1 MAWSGRAR
9 VLVAVAVLAVAGA
22 GAVAWAMRD
31 STPSVDTVV
40 VKRGNYT
47 DVVEIRG
54 DVRPVKSSV
63 VYAPPNAGELVI
75 LKLAKNGETVK
86 KGDVVAQFDAITLTR
101 QLQDKQSEQRTVLA
115 ELEQAK
121 VTSANQL
128 KDRESAV
135 IRASYDVDRARLA
148 LGTIELVA
156 QVEGARAKLALA
168 DAEQRLKEVK
178 ASVESTKAGIEAD
191 FKARDRRI
199 AKVKADL
206 ERLTLAKEALTMI
219 APADGV
225 VSIMQNTRF
234 FSPTGIPQE
243 YRTGDRTYSGAGV
256 LELPDLSGVFLVAR
270 IDEVDRGRI
279 RQGQSAVL
287 RADAVAE
294 REYQGAVSDISF
306 LAKADYSSWPPSKM
320 FDLKISLKDPDERLR
335 PGMSAVARI
344 AVGSLADVLL
354 VPIGTVFKA
363 NDGSDIVFRLAGRRF
378 DSVPVEVVRRG
389 REQAAIQ
396 GGLKE
401 GDRIAVTRPDG
412 LGQKGSK

>member
-1 MAWSGRAR
+1 MAVSGRAR
-9 VLVAVAVLAVAGA
+9 MMAAVAVLLIGGS
-22 GAVAWAMRD
+22 GAVMWSMRGGE
-31 STPSVDTVV
+31 PPGETVV

-54 DVRPVKSSV
+54 DVRPVKSTV
-63 VYAPPNAGELVI
+63 IYAPPNAGELVI
-75 LKLAKNGETVK
+75 LKLAKNGEAVK

-101 QLQDKQSEQRTVLA
+101 QLQDKQSELRTVTA

-135 IRASYDVDRARLA
+135 VRAQYDVDRARLA

-156 QVEGARAKLALA
+156 EVEGARAKLALM

-191 FKARDRRI
+191 FRARDRRI

-206 ERLTLAKEALTMI
+206 ERITKAKEALTMT

-234 FSPTGIPQE
+234 YSPMGVPQE
-243 YRTGDRTYSGAGV
+243 YRQGDRTYSGAGV

-279 RQGQSAVL
+279 REGQSAVL

-294 REYQGAVSDISF
+294 REYEGTVADISF
-306 LAKADYSSWPPSKM
+306 LSKPDYSSWPPSKL
-320 FDLKISLKDPDERLR
+320 FDLRISLKDPDERLR
-335 PGMSAVARI
+335 PGMSAVARV
-344 AVGSLADVLL
+344 AVGSVPNVLL
-354 VPIGTVFKA
+354 VPVGTIFKG
-363 NDGSDIVFRLAGRRF
+363 NDGGDIVFRLAGRRF
-378 DSVPVEVVRRG
+378 ESVPVQVIRRG

-396 GGLKE
+396 SGINE

-412 LGQKGSK
+412 LGEKGSK

>member
-1 MAWSGRAR
+1 MALSGRAR
-9 VLVAVAVLAVAGA
+9 VLVVVALLTVAGLGAWVWSLRDKIPA
-22 GAVAWAMRD
+22 GE
-31 STPSVDTVV
+31 TIV
-40 VKRGNYT
+40 VKRGAYT

-54 DVRPVKSSV
+54 DVKPVKSV
-63 VYAPPNAGELVI
+63 VVFAPPNAGELVI

-101 QLQDKQSEQRTVLA
+101 QLQDKQSELRTVLA

-135 IRASYDVDRARLA
+135 IRASYDVDRAKLA

-156 QVEGARAKLALA
+156 EVEGARAKLALA

-191 FKARDRRI
+191 FRARDRRI

-206 ERLTLAKEALTMI
+206 ERLTLAKEALTMT

-234 FSPTGIPQE
+234 FSPTGTPQE

-256 LELPDLSGVFLVAR
+256 LELPDLSGVNLIAR

-294 REYQGAVSDISF
+294 REYEGTVADISF
-306 LAKADYSSWPPSKM
+306 LAKPDYSSWPPSKM

-344 AVGSLADVLL
+344 AVGSLPNVLL
-354 VPIGTVFKA
+354 VPIGTVFKG
-363 NDGSDIVFRLAGRRF
+363 NDGGDIVFRLSGRRF
-378 DSVPVEVVRRG
+378 ESVPVEVVRRG

-396 GGLKE
+396 SGLNE

-412 LGQKGSK
+412 LGQKDKK

>member
-1 MAWSGRAR
+1 MALSSRAKIGA
-9 VLVAVAVLAVAGA
+9 AVAVLLVGGS
-22 GAVAWAMRD
+22 GAVMWSMRD
-31 STPSVDTVV
+31 GTPPGETVV

-54 DVRPVKSSV
+54 DVRPVKSTV
-63 VYAPPNAGELVI
+63 IYAPPNAGELVI
-75 LKLAKNGETVK
+75 LKLAKNGDAVK
-86 KGDVVAQFDAITLTR
+86 KGDVVAQFDAIMLTR
-101 QLQDKQSEQRTVLA
+101 QLQDKQSELRTVTA

-135 IRASYDVDRARLA
+135 IRAQYDVDRARLA

-156 QVEGARAKLALA
+156 EVEGARAKLALI

-178 ASVESTKAGIEAD
+178 ASVESTKAGIDAD
-191 FKARDRRI
+191 FRARDRRI

-206 ERLTLAKEALTMI
+206 ERLTLAKEALTMT

-234 FSPTGIPQE
+234 FSPMGVPQE
-243 YRTGDRTYSGAGV
+243 YRTGDRTFSGAGV

-279 RQGQSAVL
+279 RHGQSATL

-294 REYQGAVSDISF
+294 REYEGSVADISF
-306 LAKADYSSWPPSKM
+306 LSKPDYSSWPPSKL
-320 FDLKISLKDPDERLR
+320 FDLRISLKDPDERLR

-344 AVGSLADVLL
+344 AVGSVPNVLL
-354 VPIGTVFKA
+354 VPVATIFKG
-363 NDGSDIVFRLAGRRF
+363 NDGGDIVFRLAGRRF
-378 DSVPVEVVRRG
+378 ESVPVQVVRRG

-396 GGLKE
+396 SGVNE

-412 LGQKGSK
+412 LGQKGTK

>member
-9 VLVAVAVLAVAGA
+9 VLMAVAVLAVG
-22 GAVAWAMRD
+22 GLGVSLWSMRD
-31 STPSVDTVV
+31 TTPGVETVV

-54 DVRPVKSSV
+54 DVRPVKSIV
-63 VYAPPNAGELVI
+63 VFAPPNAGELVI
-75 LKLAKNGETVK
+75 LKLAKNGEAVK

-101 QLQDKQSEQRTVLA
+101 QLQDKQSELRTVLA

-135 IRASYDVDRARLA
+135 IRTSYDVDRARLA

-191 FKARDRRI
+191 FRARDRRI

-206 ERLTLAKEALTMI
+206 ERLTLAKEALTMT

-234 FSPTGIPQE
+234 FSPMGVPQE

-287 RADAVAE
+287 RADAVAV
-294 REYQGAVSDISF
+294 REYEGTVSDISY
-306 LAKADYSSWPPSKM
+306 LAKPDYSSWPPSKM
-320 FDLKISLKDPDERLR
+320 FDLKISLKDPDEKLR

-344 AVGSLADVLL
+344 AVGSLPNVLL
-354 VPIGTVFKA
+354 VPVGTVFKG
-363 NDGSDIVFRLAGRRF
+363 NDGGDIVFRLSGRRF
-378 DSVPVEVVRRG
+378 ESVPVQVVRRG

-396 GGLKE
+396 SGLNE

>member
-234 FSPTGIPQE
+234 FSPTGMPQE

-378 DSVPVEVVRRG
+378 ESVPVEVVRRG

-396 GGLKE
+396 SGLKE

>member
-9 VLVAVAVLAVAGA
+9 VIVALAVLAVGA
-22 GAVAWAMRD
+22 GGAVVWSMRD
-31 STPSVDTVV
+31 ATPAGETVV
-40 VKRGNYT
+40 VKRGNYV

-54 DVRPVKSSV
+54 DVRPVKSTV

-101 QLQDKQSEQRTVLA
+101 QLQDKQSELRTVMA

-135 IRASYDVDRARLA
+135 IRTQYDVDRARLA

-156 QVEGARAKLALA
+156 EVEGARAKLALA

-191 FKARDRRI
+191 FRARDRRI
-199 AKVKADL
+199 AKVNADL
-206 ERLTLAKEALTMI
+206 ERLTLAREALTMT

-225 VSIMQNTRF
+225 VSIMQNTRM
-234 FSPTGIPQE
+234 FSPTGMLQE
-243 YRTGDRTYSGAGV
+243 FRTGDRTFSGAGV

-279 RQGQSAVL
+279 RNGQSAVL

-294 REYQGAVSDISF
+294 REYEGVVADISF
-306 LAKADYSSWPPSKM
+306 LAKPDYSSWPPSKM
-320 FDLKISLKDPDERLR
+320 FDLRISLTDPDERLR

-344 AVGSLADVLL
+344 AVGSLPNVLL
-354 VPIGTVFKA
+354 VPVGTVFKG
-363 NDGSDIVFRLAGRRF
+363 NDGGDIVFRLSGRRF
-378 DSVPVEVVRRG
+378 ESVPVQVVRRG

-396 GGLKE
+396 SGLNE

-412 LGQKGSK
+412 LDQKGNK